1 MLNRWTK
8 LSHSIIWPMSLMES
22 TVLNTYLYV
31 GHSLSKRKNCRVSFY
46 QFISTPL
53 KMVRGRK
60 TSLAFFALCQDEFFP
75 FSTNILF
82 FLKNT
87 SKIWSPKPQYS
98 QLMMPT
104 HSSLVMIKITKE
116 QCYTFCQRLSTE
128 KKKI

>member
-1 MLNRWTK
+1 
-8 LSHSIIWPMSLMES
+8 MSLMES

-82 FLKNT
+82 FFKEYIQNMI
-87 SKIWSPKPQYS
+87 SKAPIFTVDDANPFLISDD
-98 QLMMPT
+98 
-104 HSSLVMIKITKE
+104 
-116 QCYTFCQRLSTE
+116 
-128 KKKI
+128 